1 MRLTFP
7 FKHSNIH
14 IHIHIHIHILRR
26 EWLGKCVQNV
36 AFKLFS
42 KRQQEESAQN
52 ANMKCAFQQIMEW
65 GGKAVVAQTV
75 VKTKFLTIPVAVA
88 ALNS

>member
-1 MRLTFP
+1 
-7 FKHSNIH
+7 
-14 IHIHIHIHILRR
+14 
-26 EWLGKCVQNV
+26 V